1 VNENSADQA
10 TGGRQR
16 RAGAFVLVP
25 AATFLVGLLLGAA
38 LVWVAQPSDGDRGGA
53 PDVPASPGAGPSPSP
68 TRPGETASPPAS
80 GACLRAARAAED
92 LVRLAREAAAALAD
106 LDTQRLQEIVSAM
119 EELDRRIR
127 PDAQECR
134 GQL

>member
-1 VNENSADQA
+1 
-10 TGGRQR
+10 
-16 RAGAFVLVP
+16 
-25 AATFLVGLLLGAA
+25 
-38 LVWVAQPSDGDRGGA
+38 
-53 PDVPASPGAGPSPSP
+53 
-68 TRPGETASPPAS
+68 
-80 GACLRAARAAED
+80 
-92 LVRLAREAAAALAD
+92 VRLAREAAAALAD